1 MSDEESEYLRLLPAA
16 HASRGEDGTPSF
28 VERYLM
34 IAESLLGRRDGGEAG
49 VQKGIAALLDAL
61 PSLLSPRLSFLF
73 PDSTELLPLIEV
85 ADTAAQF
92 PLAPTEDVLE
102 VLNHFLGIVPFV
114 PPESLETLAVSKR
127 RQRMS
132 LILEPLAQLLEWL
145 SGWIALVP
153 IRDWSVDKRR
163 DVLSRIMPLYRKRG
177 TLEGLKGLMEA
188 FFDNVVVDESGRQTV
203 WIKTNVVDMTP
214 AQPVKL
220 GTNTTLSETASPK
233 QEKEALKNI
242 ETLPMCLPVLDGMRP
257 HYFVVGIYLNTSKY
271 NIQAQL
277 GRLKSAMVS
286 FVDEEKPIHAHC
298 TFIYVSKPDYLG

>member
-1 MSDEESEYLRLLPAA
+1 MSDEESEYLRLLPAV
-16 HASRGEDGTPSF
+16 HASRSEDGTPSF

-49 VQKGIAALLDAL
+49 VQQGMAALLDAL
-61 PSLLSPRLSFLF
+61 PSILSPRLSFLF

-177 TLEGLKGLMEA
+177 TLEGLKGLMKA
-188 FFDNVVVDESGRQTV
+188 FFDNVVVDQNGKPTV
-203 WIKTNVVDMTP
+203 WIKTDVVDMTP
-214 AQPVKL
+214 AQPIEL
-220 GTNTTLSETASPK
+220 GTNTTLAETASPK
-233 QEKEALKNI
+233 QEDPDNI
-242 ETLPMCLPVLDGMRP
+242 VMPPVLLPVLDGMRP
-257 HYFVVGIYLNTSKY
+257 HSVVVGIYLNPNKY
-271 NIQAQL
+271 LIQAQL
-277 GRLKSAMVS
+277 ERLKSTMNS
-286 FVDEEKPIHAHC
+286 FVDEEKPVHARC
-298 TFIYVSKPDYLG
+298 SIIYVNNPDCLG